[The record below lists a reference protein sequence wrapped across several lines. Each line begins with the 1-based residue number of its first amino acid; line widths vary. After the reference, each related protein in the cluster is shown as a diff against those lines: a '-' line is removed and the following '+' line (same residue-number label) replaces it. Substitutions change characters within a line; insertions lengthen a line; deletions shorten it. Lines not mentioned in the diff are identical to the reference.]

1 MIKIGIFLV
10 SLYIFVTVI
19 LLFNATSRK
28 VFSVDENAQEL
39 FYLRIVTIVMWPIA
53 VFSIRGRKYLLEAWR
68 GID

>member
-28 VFSVDENAQEL
+28 VFSPNENAQEL
-39 FYLRIVTIVMWPIA
+39 FYLRIITIVMWPIA